1 MEFSKEIL
9 TINAEE
15 TALRIEKFIRDT
27 VKHTYHRKGIV
38 IGLSGGVDSAVA
50 CALSVR
56 ALGAERVCGL
66 LLPERDSNPV
76 SREYALMVVKSLG
89 TPYEEIEITPM
100 LESFNVYGKRERI
113 VKRVFPELDGPYKF
127 RLVLPQDLL
136 DRDRLNVY
144 HLEVL
149 RDDGSVLRKRLSH
162 RAYLELMAANDIKQR
177 TRMIQLHYEAE
188 KRGYI
193 VCGTTNYSE
202 TVQGFFVKY
211 GDGGVDIEPIADLYK
226 SQVYQLA
233 RYLGVP
239 EEIIARSPS
248 PDTYSYEV
256 SDEEFYFCLPY
267 DLVDHL
273 IYAIDHEVP
282 RERVSKVFGLT
293 REQVDRAW
301 NELTRRRT
309 MTEHLRANPPTPG
322 IEW

>member
-1 MEFSKEIL
+1 MVFNKKVL
-9 TINAEE
+9 TIDAGE

-27 VKHTYHRKGIV
+27 VKHTFRRRGV
-38 IGLSGGVDSAVA
+38 VVGLSGGVDSAVA
-50 CALSVR
+50 CALSVK
-56 ALGAERVCGL
+56 ALGAERVCAL

-76 SREYALMVVKSLG
+76 SREYALMAAESLG
-89 TPYEEIEITPM
+89 VPYEEIKITPM
-100 LESFNVYGKRERI
+100 LESFDVYGKRERI
-113 VKRVFPELDGPYKF
+113 VKRAFPGLEGPYKF

-149 RDDGSVLRKRLSH
+149 REDGSVLRKRLPH
-162 RAYLELMAANDIKQR
+162 RDYLELMAANDVKQR
-177 TRMIQLHYEAE
+177 TRMIQLYYEAE
-188 KRGYI
+188 KRNYI

-233 RYLGVP
+233 RHLGVP
-239 EEIIARSPS
+239 EEIIERTPS
-248 PDTYSYEV
+248 PDTYSYAV

-267 DLVDHL
+267 ELVDHI

-282 RERVSKVFGLT
+282 RERVSEVFGLT

-301 NELTRRRT
+301 NELAHRRG
-309 MTEHLRANPPTPG
+309 MTEHLRATPPTPG

>member
-1 MEFSKEIL
+1 MEFSKKIFEIDP
-9 TINAEE
+9 EE

-27 VKHTYHRKGIV
+27 VKHTYHGKGIV
-38 IGLSGGVDSAVA
+38 IGLSGGVDSAAA

-89 TPYEEIEITPM
+89 IPYEEIEITPM
-100 LESFNVYGKRERI
+100 LGSFNVYGKRNAI
-113 VKRVFPELDGPYKF
+113 VKHVFPGLDGPYKF

-149 RDDGSVLRKRLSH
+149 CDDGSVLRKRLSH
-162 RAYLELMAANDIKQR
+162 QAYLELMAANDIKQR

-188 KRGYI
+188 KRNYI

-211 GDGGVDIEPIADLYK
+211 GDGVVDIEPIADLYK
-226 SQVYQLA
+226 SHVYQLA
-233 RYLGVP
+233 RYLDIP

-267 DLVDHL
+267 ELVDHI
-273 IYAIDHEVP
+273 IYAIDHKVP
-282 RERVSKVFGLT
+282 RERVSEVFGLT

-301 NELTRRRT
+301 KELTHRRT

-322 IEW
+322 IKW